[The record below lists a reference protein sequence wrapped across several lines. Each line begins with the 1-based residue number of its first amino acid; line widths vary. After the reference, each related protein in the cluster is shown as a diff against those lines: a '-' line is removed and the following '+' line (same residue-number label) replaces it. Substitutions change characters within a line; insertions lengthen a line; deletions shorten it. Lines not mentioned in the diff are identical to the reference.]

1 MAIAEETIAPTCTSY
16 SGGTGS
22 RVHTLYWVRDTGR
35 EFHARA
41 APLPHSAFGFAFDV
55 IWER

>member
-1 MAIAEETIAPTCTSY
+1 MAIAKIAPTCTSY